1 VGAARA
7 GADRNGR
14 RDRRWDR
21 LVLDPVPP
29 VNRPAVAIAL
39 AVLWMAG
46 LLAFQW
52 FVTSPGR
59 TTDAEWHVMLL
70 SSVPAFTIVLSAHW
84 IDAGRRR

>member
-1 VGAARA
+1 MS
-7 GADRNGR
+7 
-14 RDRRWDR
+14 
-21 LVLDPVPP
+21 
-29 VNRPAVAIAL
+29 RPAVAIGL

-70 SSVPAFTIVLSAHW
+70 SSVPAFTIVLTASW
-84 IDAGRRR
+84 MDAGRRR